1 MPILYLDVNLG
12 AEEKTRLVIYE
23 NDRPDELARQFALE
37 HSKRFCDSTFI
48 ARVNVQ
54 TWTKSGW
61 NNLKR

>member
-37 HSKRFCDSTFI
+37 HSKRV
-48 ARVNVQ
+48 RV
-54 TWTKSGW
+54 G
-61 NNLKR
+61 